1 MLTSMN
7 NPFRPT
13 FGASPLV
20 WAGRATVLTDFER
33 AILGSAGNPDRSI
46 LISGSRGIGKTVL
59 LTELEDIAS
68 RHGWIV
74 LRASARERIAESLIE
89 SAIPEAINRL
99 SPPQRRQITGF
110 SVAGIGSVQTD
121 VESRDPVP
129 RLSTQLRELISHLR
143 GTGVL
148 ITIDEVQDASPDD
161 LTQVAVAYQDL
172 VRDDLP
178 VAVAMAGLT
187 HGINTLLD
195 LPGATFLRRA
205 RRYELGP
212 LTLED
217 ANVAL
222 ADTARDGGRAFDDS
236 QRAAEFSKG
245 YPYLV
250 QLVGYLSWEAA
261 DELGLESIDA
271 HAVSAAIPLTLE
283 RLGVQV
289 LQPALRDLPPRQM
302 EYLRAMAEIEDETG
316 LSGISTSALAESL
329 GRPATSL
336 SDIRARLIERDLIT
350 SAGWG
355 LIEFAQP
362 YLGQYLLDRGRPQRI
377 S

>member
-1 MLTSMN
+1 MTSMD

-20 WAGRATVLTDFER
+20 WAGRTTVLTDFDR
-33 AILGSAGNPDRSI
+33 AISGAVGNPDRSI

-59 LTELEDIAS
+59 LTELEDIAAQ
-68 RHGWIV
+68 HGWVV
-74 LRASARERIAESLIE
+74 LRASAREQIAESLMQ
-89 SAIPEAINRL
+89 SVIPEAIRRL
-99 SPPQRRQITGF
+99 SPPPRRRITGV
-110 SVAGIGSVQTD
+110 SVAGIGSVRTD
-121 VESRDPVP
+121 VETTDSVP

-148 ITIDEVQDASPDD
+148 ITIDEVQDASPED
-161 LTQVAVAYQDL
+161 LTQVAVTYQDL

-205 RRYELGP
+205 RHYELGP

-217 ANVAL
+217 ARTAL
-222 ADTARDGGRAFDDS
+222 ADTARDGGRPFEDAE
-236 QRAAEFSKG
+236 RAAQFSKG

-250 QLVGYLSWEAA
+250 QLLGFLSWEAA
-261 DELGLESIDA
+261 DALGTDRIDA
-271 HAVSAAIPLTLE
+271 HSVSDAIPRTLE
-283 RLGVQV
+283 RLGVHV
-289 LQPALRDLPPRQM
+289 HQPALREVPARQM
-302 EYLRAMAEIEDETG
+302 EYLRAMAAIEADTG
-316 LSGISTSALAESL
+316 SSDVSTAALSEHL
-329 GRPATSL
+329 GRPSTAL

-350 SAGWG
+350 PAGWG
-355 LIEFAQP
+355 LVEFSQP

-377 S
+377 N

>member
-1 MLTSMN
+1 MD

-20 WAGRATVLTDFER
+20 WAGRVTVLTDFER
-33 AILGSAGNPDRSI
+33 AITGAAGNPDRSI

-59 LTELEDIAS
+59 LTELEEIAQ
-68 RHGWIV
+68 RQGWIV
-74 LRASARERIAESLIE
+74 LRASAREQITESLIQ

-99 SPPQRRQITGF
+99 SPPQRRRISGV
-110 SVAGIGSVQTD
+110 SVAGIGSVRTE
-121 VESRDPVP
+121 VESNDPVP
-129 RLSTQLRELISHLR
+129 RLASQLRELISHLR

-187 HGINTLLD
+187 HGINALLD

-205 RRYELGP
+205 RHYELGP
-212 LTLED
+212 LTIDD
-217 ANVAL
+217 ARAAL
-222 ADTARDGGRAFDDS
+222 AETADDGGRQFEDTE
-236 QRAAEFSKG
+236 RAAEFTRG

-250 QLVGYLSWEAA
+250 QLLGFLSWEAA
-261 DELGLESIDA
+261 DELGTDRIDA
-271 HAVSAAIPLTLE
+271 HAVTVAIPRTLE

-289 LQPALRDLPPRQM
+289 HQPALRDLPARQM
-302 EYLRAMAEIEDETG
+302 EYLRAMATIEDE
-316 LSGISTSALAESL
+316 SGASEIPVSAIAESL
-329 GRPATSL
+329 DRSVTSL

-350 SAGWG
+350 PAGWG
-355 LIEFAQP
+355 LVEFAQP
-362 YLGQYLLDRGRPQRI
+362 YLGQYLLGRGRPQRVN
-377 S
+377 

>member
-1 MLTSMN
+1 MD

-33 AILGSAGNPDRSI
+33 AISGTVGNPDRSI

-59 LTELEDIAS
+59 LTELEDIAA
-68 RHGWIV
+68 RQGWVV
-74 LRASARERIAESLIE
+74 LRASAREKIAESLMQ
-89 SAIPEAINRL
+89 SAIPEAINHL
-99 SPPQRRQITGF
+99 SPPQRRRITGV
-110 SVAGIGSVQTD
+110 SVAGIGSVRTD
-121 VESRDPVP
+121 VESNDPVP
-129 RLSTQLRELISHLR
+129 RLTTQLRELITHLR
-143 GTGVL
+143 DTGVL
-148 ITIDEVQDASPDD
+148 ITIDEVQDASPED

-187 HGINTLLD
+187 HGINALLD

-205 RRYELGP
+205 RHYELGP

-217 ANVAL
+217 AHTAL
-222 ADTARDGGRAFDDS
+222 AETARDGGRPFDDA

-250 QLVGYLSWEAA
+250 QLVGFLSWEAA
-261 DELGLESIDA
+261 DELGSDRLDA
-271 HAVSAAIPLTLE
+271 HAVSAAIPRTLE

-289 LQPALRDLPPRQM
+289 HQPALRDVPARQM
-302 EYLRAMAEIEDETG
+302 DYLQAMAAIEEETG
-316 LSGISTSALAESL
+316 GTEIASSALAERL

-336 SDIRARLIERDLIT
+336 SDIRARLIARDLIT
-350 SAGWG
+350 PAGWG

-362 YLGQYLLDRGRPQRI
+362 YLGQYLRDRGRPQRI